1 MKILVLNAGSS
12 SQKSC
17 LYEISEAELPLKPPV
32 PVWMAELDRSQQAD
46 RVICTITTA
55 QGRRQEIWD
64 SDRAEAQRKELGLN
78 DRHTQRMIETLW
90 QGDDAVISE
99 PGAIDV
105 VGHRVVHGG
114 DRAQACWVN
123 NEVKAEIRR
132 LSEFAPLHNP
142 INLGGIELAEQLLPG
157 IPQVAVFDTAFHRTL
172 PPGAFTYPGPYH
184 WLDQGIRR
192 YGFHGI
198 SHHYCAQRGA
208 QLLDRSLDTLNLITA
223 HLGNGCSLAAIAAGQ
238 SVDTTMGFTP
248 LDGLM
253 MGSRSG
259 SVDPGILLHLLR
271 QGCSVED
278 LDQQLNCDSGLL
290 GLSGISGDMR
300 SILAAVSEGDQ
311 RGILALDVYVHRLRS
326 LVGSMWM
333 SLGRVDAIIF
343 TAGVGENAGL
353 VRSRVCEGLGWL
365 GITIDEAKNRS
376 IQGDDD
382 IATAESKVRVLV
394 IHTQEDWA
402 IAQDCWTLLK
412 ANRFG

>member
-12 SQKSC
+12 SQKIG
-17 LYEISEAELPLKPPV
+17 LYEVSNTELPLEAPV
-32 PVWMAELDRSQQAD
+32 AIWMAELDGSQPGD
-46 RVICTITTA
+46 RVSLTVTTV
-55 QGRRQEIWD
+55 QGHRQEIWD
-64 SDRAEAQRKELGLN
+64 ADPTEPQSQGSDLT

-90 QGDDAVISE
+90 QGDKAVISG
-99 PGAIDV
+99 PGAIDI

-114 DRAQACWVN
+114 DRAQACWVDD
-123 NEVKAEIRR
+123 EVKAEIQR

-142 INLGGIELAEQLLPG
+142 VNLRGIELAEQLFPG

-172 PPGAFTYPGPYH
+172 PPKAFTYPGPYD
-184 WLDQGIRR
+184 WLNKGIRR

-198 SHHYCAQRGA
+198 SHDYCARRAA
-208 QLLDRSLDTLNLITA
+208 QLLDRSLDQLNLITA
-223 HLGNGCSLAAIAAGQ
+223 HLGNGCSLTAIAAGQ

-278 LDQQLNCDSGLL
+278 LDRQLNHGSGLL

-311 RGILALDVYVHRLRS
+311 RGILALDVYIHRLRS

-343 TAGVGENAGL
+343 TAGVGENTGL
-353 VRSRVCEGLGWL
+353 VRSRVCEGLDWL

-376 IQGDDD
+376 IQGDGD
-382 IATAESKVRVLV
+382 ITTAESKVRILV

-412 ANRFG
+412 ANKSK